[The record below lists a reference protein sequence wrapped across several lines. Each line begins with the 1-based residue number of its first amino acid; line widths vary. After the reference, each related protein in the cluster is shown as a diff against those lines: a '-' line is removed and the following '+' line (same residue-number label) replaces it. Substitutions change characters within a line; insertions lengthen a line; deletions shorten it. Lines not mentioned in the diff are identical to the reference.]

1 MVAWGVG
8 NPIGDIAVE
17 HMSPVAVFVIEMIC
31 GLLNSGRRCIVHP
44 ITTAGNQTHTVA
56 YCDSIWLAPAWPGIS
71 IGQYRLAIWI
81 GNNWRNFDV

>member
-31 GLLNSGRRCIVHP
+31 GLLILLIGAVFIPSLRRAIKHIP
-44 ITTAGNQTHTVA
+44 WRIAIPFGLLQPG
-56 YCDSIWLAPAWPGIS
+56 LA
-71 IGQYRLAIWI
+71 
-81 GNNWRNFDV
+81 